1 MSTSFSYS
9 VRIGKPWVSFLL
21 PTKFRPLDGNCP
33 RLYLLGSCFRL
44 NDYCY
49 DPELMN
55 RRALYR
61 RSWSISCLLLV
72 FASCTTRP
80 EVVLDTNPAGENPQ
94 VSNAAGLQSPI
105 YSPLPKVIGDRV
117 DTLLGTGSM
126 LMQPHQPPM
135 LYEFPLRHGCCLLPQ
150 EVE

>member
-1 MSTSFSYS
+1 MAAAEALC
-9 VRIGKPWVSFLL
+9 VR
-21 PTKFRPLDGNCP
+21 
-33 RLYLLGSCFRL
+33 SCFTL

-49 DPELMN
+49 RPELMN

-61 RSWSISCLLLV
+61 KSWCLSCLLLV
-72 FASCTTRP
+72 FASCTWRP
-80 EVVLDTNPAGENPQ
+80 EVVSHTNPAEENTQ
-94 VSNAAGLQSPI
+94 VPNAAGLKFPI
-105 YSPLPKVIGDRV
+105 YSPLPKVIGERG